1 MDPHP
6 EEDGRVSAH
15 PGIASD
21 EAAVPPTLHEEEVMR
36 FVFPL
41 GDARRRERRIVNRPL
56 PVLAAIAAF
65 VLLIGPL
72 GLRAEDDA
80 SLIIQARVGQ
90 ILNSAQVTIAGET
103 IASTV
108 VLPAFYERGE
118 YQPAWTDPANVQ
130 ALFAAIS
137 DSATDGLNPAD
148 YHLAALQALSTAP
161 PGPMRDAD
169 FDMLATDAV
178 VRLAYHLRFGK
189 VDVARIDPN
198 WNFRSDYEAI
208 LSLAPAAEI
217 QQALDQKRL
226 QEALVLLRPSHP
238 LYTALR
244 ATLDTYRRIEAAGG
258 WKPIPAGKT
267 LRPGESDPRVPALR
281 TRLAAEGYLGAD
293 AGDAGDLYD
302 PVLEAAMRQFQQR
315 HGLALDGALGGKTL
329 RALNAPVA
337 ARIDQIR
344 LSLERSRLIMQ
355 DLPDRFVIVNVP
367 AFRLYYVEQGEVRFA
382 TNVVVG
388 KLLARTPIFRAEIT
402 YAVINPSWT
411 VPPVVMKSDIL
422 PGLERDPEYLE
433 RKGLMRVG
441 SQIVQPPGPNNALG
455 RIKLMMPNPHF
466 VYLHDTPAQ
475 ALFEKDSRSFSSG
488 YVRVQEVFDLA
499 ELVIADPQRWPKARL
514 LGIADGGRTRTIALA
529 LPLPVLIAY
538 WTAGV
543 DPEGQA
549 FFYEDI
555 YNRDPA
561 ELKALNGSFSFHPRA
576 VSTATAVSSAP
587 RPPQ

>member
-1 MDPHP
+1 M
-6 EEDGRVSAH
+6 RV
-15 PGIASD
+15 
-21 EAAVPPTLHEEEVMR
+21 
-36 FVFPL
+36 VFAL
-41 GDARRRERRIVNRPL
+41 SHARRHGRRIITRAL
-56 PVLAAIAAF
+56 PALVAIAAL

-72 GLRAEDDA
+72 CLRAEGDA

-90 ILNSAQVTIAGET
+90 VLNGAQVMISGEK

-108 VLPAFYERGE
+108 VLPAFYERRE

-161 PGPMRDAD
+161 PSPVRDAD

-208 LSLAPAAEI
+208 LFLAPAAGI

-226 QEALVLLRPSHP
+226 QESLALLRPGHP
-238 LYTALR
+238 FYAALR
-244 ATLDTYRRIEAAGG
+244 AALDTYRRIEAAGG
-258 WKPIPAGKT
+258 WKPIAAGRT
-267 LRPGESDPRVPALR
+267 LRPGEPDPRVPALR
-281 TRLAAEGYLGAD
+281 TRLAAEGYLGPD

-302 PVLEAAMRQFQQR
+302 PMLEAAMRRFQQR

-329 RALNAPVA
+329 RALNVPVA

-355 DLPDRFVIVNVP
+355 NLPERFIIVNVP

-388 KLLARTPIFRAEIT
+388 KLLARTPIFRAEMT

-411 VPPVVMKSDIL
+411 VPPVVMKNDIL

-433 RKGLMRVG
+433 RKGLTKVG
-441 SQIVQPPGPNNALG
+441 SQVVQPPGPNNALG
-455 RIKLMMPNPHF
+455 RIQLMMPIPHF

-488 YVRVQEVFDLA
+488 CVRVQEVFDLA
-499 ELVIADPQRWPKARL
+499 ELVIADPQRWSKTKL
-514 LGIADGGRTRTIALA
+514 LEIADGGRTRTIPLA
-529 LPLPVLIAY
+529 HPLPVLIAY

-576 VSTATAVSSAP
+576 VSTAVTTSRV
-587 RPPQ
+587 PQTPQ